1 MVHVSVKDSGP
12 GISLEHQ
19 EKIFQPFYQVNITPT
34 YPHDG
39 LGIGL
44 FLAKDIV
51 KSHGGDMWVKS
62 DQGNGSVF
70 HFTLP
75 PA

>member
-1 MVHVSVKDSGP
+1 MLLDSGP
-12 GISLEHQ
+12 GIALDDQ
-19 EKIFQPFYQVNITPT
+19 KKIFEPFYQVDSTSM
-34 YPHDG
+34 YAHDG

-44 FLAKDIV
+44 SLAKDIV

-62 DQGNGSVF
+62 DKGNGSVF